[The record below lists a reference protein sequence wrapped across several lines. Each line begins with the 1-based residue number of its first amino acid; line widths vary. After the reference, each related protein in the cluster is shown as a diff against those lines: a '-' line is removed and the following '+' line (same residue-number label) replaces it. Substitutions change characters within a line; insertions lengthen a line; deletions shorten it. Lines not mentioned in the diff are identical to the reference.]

1 MARVR
6 RAVLAEPETMLAATA
21 GHLSQRCT
29 TVRGRHYIDRDN
41 TSPAPDPDGI
51 AYRTV
56 GGAETGALIGPFV
69 KGPAATH
76 IEMVIHYRCDD
87 TASTAP
93 SIKITLEK
101 ADALDGTDVDA
112 PVVAATN
119 GITLT
124 GSELPGDESS
134 PFRVVSLPLRN
145 VEETPT
151 SYPTD
156 ARCLDYHGTAND
168 TLMQIR
174 VVPTNVDAVV
184 IDIEEIVVE

>member
-1 MARVR
+1 MVRVR
-6 RAVLAEPETMLAATA
+6 RTVLAEPETMLAATA
-21 GHLSQRCT
+21 GHLSQWCT
-29 TVRGRHYIDRDN
+29 TVRGRHYVDRDN
-41 TSPAPDPDGI
+41 TNPAPDPEGV
-51 AYRTV
+51 AYQDV
-56 GGAETGALIGPFV
+56 GGSEDGVLIGPFV

-87 TASTAP
+87 TASSAP
-93 SIKITLEK
+93 EIKITLEE

-112 PVVAATN
+112 PAVEATN

-124 GSELPGDESS
+124 GNQLPGDEQS

-145 VEETPT
+145 VESTPT

-174 VVPTNVDAVV
+174 MVPTNVDILCVDV
-184 IDIEEIVVE
+184 DEIIVE